1 MIIIYK
7 VFGIQF
13 MKQPMMRKVL
23 YALAPVVLAAIYFF
37 GWRALLMVLWA
48 CVVGVFAEW
57 IFERKRNK
65 PVTEAV
71 YVTAVLFTLTLPVRT
86 PFWVVAVGMLFGV
99 IFGKEV
105 FGGFGRNVFNPA
117 LVGRAFVYVSFPT
130 FLTVQWTKPF
140 DNLIGGFA
148 HFVGSPVDDVTT
160 ATPMLLFRTTG
171 ETVDYLQMF
180 LGNIS
185 GSLGETSALLIILAG
200 IYLLVTKT
208 ASWETMLATIAGFL
222 VANTGF
228 YLMGAKSVPD
238 PLFGILSGGILFA
251 AVFMSTDPISAPKTR
266 EAKLIYGLLIGSI
279 TVIIR
284 GFALFAEGAMFAV
297 LIANT
302 FAPILDEAVKAA
314 KAKYGAK
321 KPDAKAPVK
330 PAAAKSEV

>member
-1 MIIIYK
+1 
-7 VFGIQF
+7 

-23 YALAPVVLAAIYFF
+23 LALAPIILASIYFF
-37 GWRALLMVLWA
+37 GWRALVMIVWA
-48 CVVGVFAEW
+48 SVVGVFAEW
-57 IFERKRNK
+57 VFEHKRNK

-71 YVTAVLFTLTLPVRT
+71 FVTAVLFTLTLPVRT

-140 DNLIGGFA
+140 ENLIGGFA
-148 HFVGSPVDDVTT
+148 HFVGTPVDDVTT

-171 ETVDYLQMF
+171 EIFDYTRLF

-222 VANTGF
+222 LTNSAF
-228 YLMGAKSVPD
+228 YLVGTKGIPN
-238 PLFGILSGGILFA
+238 PLFGLLSGGLLFG

-266 EAKLIYGLLIGSI
+266 EAKLIYGLLIGII

-284 GFALFAEGAMFAV
+284 GFALFAEGVMFAI

-302 FAPILDEAVKAA
+302 FAPILDEAVKAL
-314 KAKYGAK
+314 KAKKKASTTK
-321 KPDAKAPVK
+321 KPLTQTQAQAQPVTK
-330 PAAAKSEV
+330 KEV

>member
-23 YALAPVVLAAIYFF
+23 YALAPVILAAIYFF

-48 CVVGVFAEW
+48 SIVGVFAEW

-140 DNLIGGFA
+140 NDIIGGFG

-171 ETVDYLQMF
+171 ETVDYLQML

-222 VANTGF
+222 VTNTGF

-266 EAKLIYGLLIGSI
+266 EAKLIYGLLIGI
-279 TVIIR
+279 VTVIIR

-314 KAKYGAK
+314 KAKYGSK
-321 KPDAKAPVK
+321 KPAAKAPVK